1 MTATTATKTTGET
14 AGEGRSSADL
24 RIRAVEDR
32 ADRLRW
38 SRFLEHADGATL
50 FHQPDWCDAVERV
63 FSHTPRHLI
72 AERRGQTVG
81 VLPLMEIHSLLAG
94 TLLVSVP
101 YGTYG
106 GVVASDA
113 DVGDALAERAASETR
128 RLNARCLELRSRYAS
143 VDAFTTDRRYAG
155 FTRDLPAT
163 RAELETFL
171 PRKARAAAR
180 QARGREG
187 LTIRHDRGLLPVVWR
202 LYARSMRRL
211 GSVNYP
217 YQFFEELAGRF
228 GDDAW
233 ITAVL
238 RDGRMVAGLLSFVYR
253 DTVLPY
259 FLGVDERVRCTGA
272 TNLIYLAVMERAVE
286 QGLRRFD
293 FGRTRKGN
301 RGAFEFK
308 THQGFEPR
316 ELGYQ
321 RYVPP
326 GRTAP
331 DLTPANPRFAAARRV
346 WRHLPLPLTRSLGA
360 WISSS
365 LPG

>member
-1 MTATTATKTTGET
+1 MIATTATKTTGDST
-14 AGEGRSSADL
+14 GEGRSPADL
-24 RIRAVEDR
+24 RIRTVGDR

-38 SRFLEHADGATL
+38 SRFLDHADGATL
-50 FHQPDWCDAVERV
+50 FHLPDWCDAVERV
-63 FSHTPRHLI
+63 FPHKPRHLI
-72 AERRGQTVG
+72 AERRGRVVG
-81 VLPLMEIHSLLAG
+81 ILPLMELHSMFAG
-94 TLLVSVP
+94 PLLVSVP

-106 GVVASDA
+106 GVVAA
-113 DVGDALAERAASETR
+113 DGDVRDALAERAASEAR
-128 RLNARCLELRSRYAS
+128 RLNVRSLELRSQHAS
-143 VDAFTTDRRYAG
+143 VSAFATDRRYAG
-155 FTRDLPAT
+155 FARDLPAT
-163 RAELETFL
+163 RTELETFL

-180 QARGREG
+180 QARRREG
-187 LTIRHDRGLLPVVWR
+187 LTIRHERELLPVVWR

-217 YQFFEELAGRF
+217 YRFFEELAGRF

-253 DTVLPY
+253 HTVSPY

-286 QGLRRFD
+286 HGLRRFD

-301 RGAFEFK
+301 RGPFDFK
-308 THQGFEPR
+308 IHQGFEPR